1 MASQAH
7 VYWAASAPRSMRPD
21 VYVYTLG
28 QMEQADLKV
37 EVRIV
42 VEVVN
47 VATGAVVASRTDT
60 ATGTFG
66 VSLVV
71 PRSTK

>member
-1 MASQAH
+1 MAGATSARS
-7 VYWAASAPRSMRPD
+7 ASAPRSMRPD

-28 QMEQADLKV
+28 PLQQADLKV

-60 ATGTFG
+60 AIGTFG

-71 PRSTK
+71 PRSTR

>member
-1 MASQAH
+1 
-7 VYWAASAPRSMRPD
+7 
-21 VYVYTLG
+21 
-28 QMEQADLKV
+28 
-37 EVRIV
+37 VRIV